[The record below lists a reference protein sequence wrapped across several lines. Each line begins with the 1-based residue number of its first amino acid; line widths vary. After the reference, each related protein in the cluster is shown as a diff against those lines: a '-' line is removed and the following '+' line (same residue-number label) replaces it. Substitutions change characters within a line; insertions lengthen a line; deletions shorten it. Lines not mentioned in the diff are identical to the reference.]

1 MDSVLVGQVLEDV
14 SVISVKITSGEIQMK
29 NAMLVIATLMDLP
42 HYSVIKTMAVV
53 CVWWGLVERSVISV
67 LEATLG
73 LLPTV
78 HRVENALITGIEY

>member
-1 MDSVLVGQVLEDV
+1 MKIFFPYKVFCYGQ
-14 SVISVKITSGEIQMK
+14 Q
-29 NAMLVIATLMDLP
+29 LVIATLMDLP
-42 HYSVIKTMAVV
+42 PYSVIRTMAVV